1 MTQPSELTALLN
13 KVVAGDADAEGVL
26 APQIYQELKKR
37 AAGYLRHE
45 RAGHTLQATALV
57 HEAYVK
63 LIHDTPMEWQSRA
76 HFFAMASRVMRR
88 ILVDH
93 ARRKKADKRGGS
105 SFPEIL
111 DQNAIISDD
120 HFETIMAVH
129 QALDRLER
137 LDPRQARIVE
147 MRFFGGMTEDE
158 IGCFFGISPRTV
170 KRDWKMAR
178 AWLYGELSQ

>member
-63 LIHDTPMEWQSRA
+63 LIQVKIIGDTPMEWQSRA
-76 HFFAMASRVMRR
+76 HFFAVASRVMRR

-93 ARRKKADKRGGS
+93 ARKKKADKRGGS

-111 DQNAIISDD
+111 DQNAIVGDD
-120 HFETIMAVH
+120 QF
-129 QALDRLER
+129 
-137 LDPRQARIVE
+137 
-147 MRFFGGMTEDE
+147 
-158 IGCFFGISPRTV
+158 
-170 KRDWKMAR
+170 
-178 AWLYGELSQ
+178 